1 MSDFRYED
9 PPPARRGPTRART
22 AEARKLKERPG
33 TWGLIGTYKSRTSAA
48 SMATCIRTGRTSTWR
63 PAGDFEAV
71 SRSVDGEYRVYA
83 RYMGDGKLPNE

>member
-1 MSDFRYED
+1 MSVFRFED
-9 PPPARRGPTRART
+9 PPPARGGRRPTRSE
-22 AEARKLKERPG
+22 EAGKLMERPG

-63 PAGDFEAV
+63 PAGHFDAV

-83 RYMGDGKLPNE
+83 VYKGDGALPDE